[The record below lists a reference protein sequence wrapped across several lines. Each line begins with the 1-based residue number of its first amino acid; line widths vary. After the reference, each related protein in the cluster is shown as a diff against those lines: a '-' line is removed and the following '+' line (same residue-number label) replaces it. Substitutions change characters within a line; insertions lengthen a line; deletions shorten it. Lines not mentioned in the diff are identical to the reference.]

1 MLDALKSAWEASKVK
16 FVLVAVPVVLLL
28 LTAAFFKAYRAYLIS
43 TAKKLLAETNKKNEG
58 LAAEEEEAKAQANQ
72 SMKDAQEAEKKIED
86 IRKEDDAYWYKKEG
100 K

>member
-1 MLDALKSAWEASKVK
+1 MLFRS
-16 FVLVAVPVVLLL
+16 
-28 LTAAFFKAYRAYLIS
+28 
-43 TAKKLLAETNKKNEG
+43 EG